1 MTSPYSAINQLT
13 EGSVI
18 TLELVKTG
26 ILELDR
32 LLSGGFVKGSTV
44 LVSGSY
50 GSGKTLLALQYAFHQ
65 AQRGEKVLYVS
76 TSEPVFKIR
85 QFASNLAFFD
95 ESLIRTGYNG
105 LSSKKAGNHAGFV
118 EFVESSMGIVT
129 GIYFND
135 VSSLMEEI
143 RDMVNERQ
151 IQHLIIDPITTI
163 SMLYD
168 SETVMRKDILLMSAW
183 LTRMGCTVLLTAE
196 ASDQKLLDVEKYLAD
211 CVIDMRSYLESD
223 ERQFAISIEKL
234 RGNSQMMWRQT
245 YMPGCEGIKLLARE
259 TSE

>member
-1 MTSPYSAINQLT
+1 MR
-13 EGSVI
+13 
-18 TLELVKTG
+18 TG
-26 ILELDR
+26 IIGLDQ

-65 AQRGEKVLYVS
+65 ARQGEKVLYVS

-95 ESLIRTGYNG
+95 EKLIRTGYNG
-105 LSSKKAGNHAGFV
+105 LSSKKTGNHAGFV

-143 RDMVNERQ
+143 RDMVNENG
-151 IQHLIIDPITTI
+151 IQHLVIDPITTI

-168 SETVMRKDILLMSAW
+168 SESAMRKEILLMSAW

-196 ASDQKLLDVEKYLAD
+196 ASDQKLLAVEKYLAD
-211 CVIDMRSYLESD
+211 CVIDLRSNIEAD
-223 ERQFAISIEKL
+223 EREFSISIEKL
-234 RGNSQMMWRQT
+234 RGNRQMMYSQP
-245 YMPGCEGIKLLARE
+245 YMPGCEGIKLLSRE
-259 TSE
+259 KLT